1 MRLLKSY
8 RALNALSPISYVYF
22 VLCFSDHLNNN
33 HFNNSKFKSSSLQTQ
48 GFKIGTEQTYNAL
61 R

>member
-8 RALNALSPISYVYF
+8 SALNALSPISYVYY

-33 HFNNSKFKSSSLQTQ
+33 HFNNSKFKYFSLQTRD
-48 GFKIGTEQTYNAL
+48 FVIGTEV
-61 R
+61 